1 MSEQSLNAIL
11 AKIKTTETINIWIP
25 SLQTETP
32 FRQLTLLQQKGIID
46 KISNSGYGL
55 VDFFI
60 SVNEIIKTNCLDSS
74 IYSQLNTIDR
84 VNILITLKRNLTQTY
99 QGIDMQ
105 KLLDKN
111 KTIALPPLQK
121 IINTDKFQIEV
132 SVPTLIEDSKLNSLL
147 LSNYREE
154 RQLLGKL
161 LVAEICK
168 FVNKI
173 TILENNTVI
182 DLKDQTT
189 KNKWTILENIE
200 SKNFKDLMDYI
211 TLIRN
216 TEEEFVKIED
226 TTVEIGPELFVL

>member
-32 FRQLTLLQQKGIID
+32 FRQLTLLQQKSIID

-60 SVNEIIKTNCLDSS
+60 SVNEIIKNNCQDSS
-74 IYSQLNTIDR
+74 IYSQLTTIDR
-84 VNILITLKRNLTQTY
+84 VNILVSLKRNLTQMY
-99 QGIDMQ
+99 QGVDMQ

-111 KTIALPPLQK
+111 KTINLPPIQK
-121 IINTDKFQIEV
+121 TITTEKFEIEV
-132 SVPTLIEDSKLNSLL
+132 SVPTLIEDSKLNSFL
-147 LSNYREE
+147 LSSYKEE

-211 TLIRN
+211 TLTRN
-216 TEEEFVKIED
+216 TEEEFVKIDD